1 MNINK
6 GTVANEKLVMKLN
19 GAFAKRDIVGLTA
32 ASKENSAP
40 GLQANTIKVP
50 TVADTPRAAAIGVR
64 ISNKKTVRARAA
76 SPTSTGFILDNY
88 SAAAACGAFCNS
100 RQILNTSSNE
110 KTMNPKQN
118 TVFAGQVGI
127 SSSPSRYAPEL
138 NS

>member
-50 TVADTPRAAAIGVR
+50 MVADTPKAAAIGVR
-64 ISNKKTVRARAA
+64 ISSKKTVKARAP
-76 SPTSTGFILDNY
+76 SPTSTGFMLSNY
-88 SAAAACGAFCNS
+88 SAEAACGVFHNS
-100 RQILNTSSNE
+100 RPILNMSSSE
-110 KTMNPKQN
+110 KAMNPKQN
-118 TVFAGQVGI
+118 TAFAGLVGI
-127 SSSPSRYAPEL
+127 SSSPS
-138 NS
+138 